1 MPSSGPL
8 SPEHRALSVG
18 AVLIISVV
26 AFEILGVATALPEVA
41 RDLGGLGAY
50 GWSFTAA
57 LLASVAGVV
66 AAGQL
71 ADGPGPVRPFL
82 GGLAAFVAGCAV
94 AAAAPSWPV
103 FLVGRALLGFGVG
116 SVVAVVYVAVARS
129 YPERLYGQ
137 MMALLSTAWVVPSL
151 AGPALAGVVAERFGW
166 RWVFAMLL
174 PLVPVAAF
182 LAVPAL
188 RTLERGDRPRAEGP
202 NRLPAALV
210 LIAGLAGALG
220 GLELASVPA
229 QVAAVAVGAAVALP
243 ALTRLLPAGTLR
255 VARGLPSG
263 VAARG
268 LLAVAYLGCE
278 AFLPLGLVRL
288 RDLSLPEAG
297 VVLSAGSLSWSL
309 GAAVQ
314 GRLDR
319 LDLGRG
325 RGRRVVGG
333 MAVLLLGLAAT
344 AAALSAA
351 DAPVAAVAAG
361 WVLAG
366 LGIGVAYPSVSAL
379 VLSQAPSGAEG
390 SASSALQLSE
400 TIGVAVFT
408 GVGGALVA
416 FGLTHGWT
424 ALTAIALIFAAG
436 VAAALAGVVAG
447 RRIVPA

>member
-1 MPSSGPL
+1 M
-8 SPEHRALSVG
+8 
-18 AVLIISVV
+18 
-26 AFEILGVATALPEVA
+26 
-41 RDLGGLGAY
+41 
-50 GWSFTAA
+50 
-57 LLASVAGVV
+57 
-66 AAGQL
+66 
-71 ADGPGPVRPFL
+71 
-82 GGLAAFVAGCAV
+82 
-94 AAAAPSWPV
+94 
-103 FLVGRALLGFGVG
+103 
-116 SVVAVVYVAVARS
+116 
-129 YPERLYGQ
+129 
-137 MMALLSTAWVVPSL
+137 
-151 AGPALAGVVAERFGW
+151 
-166 RWVFAMLL
+166 
-174 PLVPVAAF
+174 
-182 LAVPAL
+182 
-188 RTLERGDRPRAEGP
+188 
-202 NRLPAALV
+202 
-210 LIAGLAGALG
+210 
-220 GLELASVPA
+220 
-229 QVAAVAVGAAVALP
+229 
-243 ALTRLLPAGTLR
+243 
-255 VARGLPSG
+255 ARGLPSG

-351 DAPVAAVAAG
+351 DAPLAAVAAG

-447 RRIVPA
+447 GRIVPA